1 MEALPGA
8 QVKGHYAFYLLAA
21 QGLGSLLHPRRRGR
35 LPQVA
40 GPLVEGLLQA
50 HALVGQPPLRIG
62 WLSVTPVQLLRGGV
76 RRSAST
82 GQVSHRIR
90 NS

>member
-8 QVKGHYAFYLLAA
+8 QVKEHCAFYLLVA
-21 QGLGSLLHPRRRGR
+21 QGLGSLLHPRRLGG

-50 HALVGQPPLRIG
+50 HALVGQPPLRVG
-62 WLSVTPVQLLRGGV
+62 WLSVTLVTAPPWRCPKKCFDG
-76 RRSAST
+76 A
-82 GQVSHRIR
+82 GQPQGP
-90 NS
+90 